1 MSAQIANISLYIPHV
16 FPNFKKEDI
25 IAIIE
30 EQSIGKVS
38 HVDMVTKM
46 GQDGKQYNAVY
57 VHFEFW
63 CDTIANRNFQAR
75 VCDPNQEA
83 RVVYDGPWY
92 WIVLENKARKYTPGE
107 RKPRIDLSDF
117 NTTKTQKATSWAAIV
132 EPKPVSFKPVPAL
145 KPVATLKPKHVPSI
159 AAPKPVVLQVEEEPI
174 CPKLALEDLMT
185 DAEMS
190 ALIDEF
196 VSYDD
201 EAEFNKLVEDIEIER
216 EMDECEAAM
225 EEDDKHLTSVDV
237 RYIQTLEQENAYYLE
252 QLSNVNVRIMELNNS
267 LYNEQIKSNALAE
280 AIRLVAQTK

>member
-16 FPNFKKEDI
+16 FPNFTKEDI
-25 IAIIE
+25 IRIIE
-30 EQSIGKVS
+30 EQSIGKVG

-46 GQDGKQYNAVY
+46 GGDGKQYNAVY

-107 RKPRIDLSDF
+107 RKPRIDLSEF
-117 NTTKTQKATSWAAIV
+117 NTTTTQKGATSWAAIV
-132 EPKPVSFKPVPAL
+132 EPKPVAFKPVSFKPVPVL
-145 KPVATLKPKHVPSI
+145 KHAAPKSV
-159 AAPKPVVLQVEEEPI
+159 AAPKPVAQVQEPI
-174 CPKLALEDLMT
+174 CPKLTLEDLMT
-185 DAEMS
+185 DDDMS

-196 VSYDD
+196 VSYDE
-201 EAEFNKLVEDIEIER
+201 EAEFKNLADNIEIER

-225 EEDDKHLTSVDV
+225 EEDDKHIASVDV
-237 RYIQTLEQENAYYLE
+237 RYLQELEQENTYYRE

-267 LYNEQIKSNALAE
+267 LYNEQIKSHALAE
-280 AIRLVAQTK
+280 AIRLVAQAK

>member
-16 FPNFKKEDI
+16 FPNFTKEDI

-63 CDTIANRNFQAR
+63 CDTITNRNFQAR
-75 VCDPNQEA
+75 VCDPKQEA
-83 RVVYDGPWY
+83 RIVYDGPWY

-117 NTTKTQKATSWAAIV
+117 NTTTTQKAATSWAAIV
-132 EPKPVSFKPVPAL
+132 EPKPVAFPVLKHTAPKPV
-145 KPVATLKPKHVPSI
+145 
-159 AAPKPVVLQVEEEPI
+159 AAPKPAVQVEEEPI

-237 RYIQTLEQENAYYLE
+237 RYIQTLEQENAYYRAE
-252 QLSNVNVRIMELNNS
+252 LSNNNIRIMELNNS

-280 AIRLVAQTK
+280 AIRLVAQAK